1 MLQYTLLTQD
11 GCNGEKAWDDE
22 GRGRASHEPR
32 FAIARDEITWTPHHP
47 SFLDTSRPPR
57 SAQDT
62 SRNARRHA
70 REREITRLLH
80 HQVKPLRLNRKPR
93 HDTRRH
99 TMASQQASQ
108 LPPSSR
114 TQLPPSH
121 ISTGRLTLQQI
132 DCPLSRHPK
141 PFRASMPAELA
152 LCRRACLSSTRS
164 SPHRAYRAIMSRAD
178 TCVGR

>member
-1 MLQYTLLTQD
+1 MQYTLLTQD

-32 FAIARDEITWTPHHP
+32 FAIARDEITWTP
-47 SFLDTSRPPR
+47 PPILP
-57 SAQDT
+57 
-62 SRNARRHA
+62 RHLSSTPF
-70 REREITRLLH
+70 RTGH
-80 HQVKPLRLNRKPR
+80 VKPLRLNRKPR